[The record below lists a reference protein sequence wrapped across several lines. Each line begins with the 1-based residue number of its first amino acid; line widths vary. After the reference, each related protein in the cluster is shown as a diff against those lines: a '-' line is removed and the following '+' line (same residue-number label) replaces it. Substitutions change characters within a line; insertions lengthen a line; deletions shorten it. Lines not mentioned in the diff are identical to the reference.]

1 MIRSSSYGQFPLIE
15 GYKIIIPPE
24 ELNREVEDN
33 LGGLN
38 LKKQFKL
45 PPLFCNPN
53 ILKPAPKPIET
64 KGYRFFIPNYYVRK
78 PDKNSECYDKTN
90 EKNLIVFHIRDRK
103 PIDFLDKMP
112 DMERDLKLMCD
123 DIADDF
129 LKNLDINNPSAN

>member
-1 MIRSSSYGQFPLIE
+1 MCYWQIDFMIRKRSYGQFPLIE
-15 GYKIIIPPE
+15 NIKIVIPAE

-64 KGYRFFIPNYYVRK
+64 KGYRFFIPNNYVRNQ
-78 PDKNSECYDKTN
+78 DKNSECYNKDTK
-90 EKNLIVFHIRDRK
+90 ENLIVFHIRDRV

-112 DMERDLKLMCD
+112 DRERDLKLMCD
-123 DIADDF
+123 DIADYF
-129 LKNLDINNPSAN
+129 LKN